1 MKVYEIFEGVEITP
15 SATLGADGKPA
26 GFNVI
31 DTDNNRT
38 IRTFPDAGSAEEF
51 RDQERARRTPAQ
63 TPNTDPEPNT
73 NTKPKKPSF
82 KKRKQEII
90 KIINKYG
97 RGSGWILN
105 FLLAA
110 NAASSTWDAIYNYK
124 YALQTSDCNKDEQ
137 LPALARNNLKK
148 EATVTTTQFLAT
160 LTAGAAALKVLRML
174 AAPLALIPGAGWV
187 AGAIAAGSSWLI
199 TIVIEKVLKSEK
211 VLNFLSALIGDKV
224 AYMVEQSCGISES
237 IEEAQQRDAVLE
249 SLKGDASDVMKG
261 VFAAVAKNEKG
272 KQELVKVKQKLKS
285 KAS

>member
-63 TPNTDPEPNT
+63 TPSNDRPSPKPE
-73 NTKPKKPSF
+73 KKWL
-82 KKRKQEII
+82 KKKSKEEVI
-90 KIINKYG
+90 KIIKKYG

-110 NAASSTWDAIYNYK
+110 NAATSTWTAISNYE
-124 YALQTSDCNKDEQ
+124 YALRANNCDKDAQ
-137 LPALARNNLKK
+137 LAALARNNLKK
-148 EATVTTTQFLAT
+148 EATVTTAQFLGT
-160 LTAGAAALKVLRML
+160 LTGGYAALKVLRIL
-174 AAPLALIPGAGWV
+174 AGYLALIPGAGWIT
-187 AGAIAAGSSWLI
+187 AAIAAGSSWLI
-199 TIVIEKVLKSEK
+199 SIAIEKVLKSEK
-211 VLNFLSALIGDKV
+211 FLNLLSAVIGDKV
-224 AYMVEQSCGISES
+224 AFFVEQSCGVRES

-249 SLKGDASDVMKG
+249 SLKGDASDVMKS

-272 KQELVKVKQKLKS
+272 KQELIKVKQKLKS

>member
-1 MKVYEIFEGVEITP
+1 MKVFEITSFYEALDVKQVGNVWRVVDTATGNFASP
-15 SATLGADGKPA
+15 LVFNSAGDAEQA
-26 GFNVI
+26 R
-31 DTDNNRT
+31 DN
-38 IRTFPDAGSAEEF
+38 I
-51 RDQERARRTPAQ
+51 RARRPAATTPEPE
-63 TPNTDPEPNT
+63 TPRTSEPNT
-73 NTKPKKPSF
+73 PDDKPKKKS
-82 KKRKQEII
+82 KKDII

-110 NAASSTWDAIYNYK
+110 NAAASTWTAISNYE
-124 YALQTSDCNKDEQ
+124 YALRTSNCDKDAQ
-137 LPALARNNLKK
+137 LAALARNNLKK
-148 EATVTTTQFLAT
+148 EATVTTTQFLGT

-199 TIVIEKVLKSEK
+199 SIVIEKVLKSEK

-224 AYMVEQSCGISES
+224 AYFVEQSCGVRES

-261 VFAAVAKNEKG
+261 VFAAVAKNSKG
-272 KQELVKVKQKLKS
+272 KQELVKVKKKLKS
-285 KAS
+285 KEASS